1 MSRILKVSQ
10 GDYRLQV
17 QTGGNIILDT
27 GDAAGTVT
35 ITGNLDVLGTQT
47 IVESINS
54 YITDNIIQLNYN
66 PNDPYSGDGINS
78 ALGYQAGIEIGRGSR
93 DWAELV
99 FSEQVTHY
107 DTLVSDDVVGTF
119 QVKTRNNATN
129 ATALSGIQL
138 RTIATDG
145 TADLAFDLGNGVPVM
160 KVVNTT
166 NYEARVTD
174 PNHIPNR
181 QYVSDYV
188 SATGGVANVVLIHY
202 PLTGTY
208 NSSVECT
215 NTTINFAV
223 GLQLRAQISTAGV
236 AIDNLT
242 LSGDTIS
249 TSGVNN
255 LVLSATNNNVE
266 INAVMNLDN
275 QSATP
280 SAVSG
285 KTKIYSKSSEGP
297 GRTGI
302 YFTNNT
308 AYGANAYNNDELV
321 SKNRAVLLSILL

>member
-27 GDAAGTVT
+27 GSAAGTVT

-47 IVESINS
+47 IVESTNS
-54 YITDNIIQLNYN
+54 YINDNIIQLNYN
-66 PNDPYSGDGINS
+66 PNNPYAGDGIS
-78 ALGYQAGIEIGRGSR
+78 STLGYQAGIEIGRGSR
-93 DWAELV
+93 DWAEFV

-107 DTLVSDDVVGTF
+107 DTLLSSNVTGTF

-129 ATALSGIQL
+129 STALSGIQL

-145 TADLAFDLGNGVPVM
+145 TADLAFDLGNSVPVL
-160 KVVNTT
+160 KIVNST

-174 PNHIPNR
+174 PNHIPNKK
-181 QYVSDYV
+181 YVNDYV
-188 SATGGVANVVLIHY
+188 SATGGVANVTLIHY

-208 NSSVECT
+208 SSSVECT

-236 AIDNLT
+236 AIDSLF
-242 LSGDTIS
+242 LSGDTLS
-249 TSGVNN
+249 NSGLNN
-255 LVLSATNNNVE
+255 LVLTATNNNVE
-266 INAVMNLDN
+266 VNAVLNLDN
-275 QSATP
+275 QGANP

-285 KTKIYSKSSEGP
+285 KTKLYTKSSEGP

-302 YFTNNT
+302 YFVNNT
-308 AYGANAYNNDELV
+308 PNADELV

>member
-27 GDAAGTVT
+27 GSAAGTVT

-47 IVESINS
+47 IVESTNS
-54 YITDNIIQLNYN
+54 YINDNIIQLNYN
-66 PNDPYSGDGINS
+66 PNNPYNGDGIS
-78 ALGYQAGIEIGRGSR
+78 STLGYQAGIEIGRGSR
-93 DWAELV
+93 DWAEFV

-107 DTLVSDDVVGTF
+107 DTLLNSSVVGTF

-129 ATALSGIQL
+129 STALSGIQL

-160 KVVNTT
+160 KIVNST

-174 PNHIPNR
+174 PNHIPNKKF
-181 QYVSDYV
+181 VNDYV
-188 SATGGVANVVLIHY
+188 SATNGVANVTLIHY

-208 NSSVECT
+208 SSSVECT

-223 GLQLRAQISTAGV
+223 GLQLRAQISSSGV
-236 AIDNLT
+236 AIDQLT
-242 LSGDTIS
+242 FASDTIS
-249 TSGVNN
+249 NSGLNN
-255 LVLSATNNNVE
+255 LVLTATNNNVE

-275 QSATP
+275 QSSDP
-280 SAVSG
+280 SAIAG
-285 KTKIYSKSSEGP
+285 KTKLYTKSSEGP

-302 YFTNNT
+302 YFVNNT
-308 AYGANAYNNDELV
+308 PNADELV